1 MKEIHSPRYLMGQF
15 PLWITPIRGRNRGI
29 LTGMSFENLTPTWTD
44 QPLTDPRFTADV
56 VDLMVSI
63 GDRQQGTITALIC
76 GPDDHFRVAMAV
88 ELLPDFA
95 GLSATELFRTAL
107 RPVIEVV
114 ETSPGAGVVLALG
127 RPVHDIFA
135 AMDRQWSQAAE
146 DVCASVGIRLLGFYV
161 ATKLGIHQPSAGR
174 VLI

>member
-1 MKEIHSPRYLMGQF
+1 
-15 PLWITPIRGRNRGI
+15 
-29 LTGMSFENLTPTWTD
+29 MSFENLTPTWAD
-44 QPLTDPRFTADV
+44 RPLTDPRFTADV

-76 GPDDHFRVAMAV
+76 GPDDLFRVAMAV

-95 GLSATELFRTAL
+95 GLSPTELFRTAL
-107 RPVIEVV
+107 RPVVEVV
-114 ETSPGAGVVLALG
+114 ESSPGTSVVLALG
-127 RPVHDIFA
+127 RPVHDMLA

-146 DVCASVGIRLLGFYV
+146 DVCQAAGIRLLGFYV
-161 ATKLGIHQPSAGR
+161 ATRLGIHQPSAGR